1 MWEKGAEL
9 PVSVLSPNGPGTTCP
24 SSVRFGSF
32 RTWRRTGFSPST
44 SGHSC
49 ATNSPK
55 MRPTVVCA
63 PDYLPFWHTPA
74 SLPEPP
80 VDERIRL
87 LGFVADV
94 HPLYVEANLVLV
106 PTTVLA
112 GKNIKVLVAV
122 AMRRAVVSAS
132 SGCAGLGLT
141 HGHNPWIA
149 DTPEAFASSVAAIIT
164 DAHVAR
170 RWPKRPVST
179 PYVISTGEL

>member
-1 MWEKGAEL
+1 MVVMWEKGAEL
-9 PVSVLSPNGPGTTCP
+9 PVSVLSPNGPGTTCS

-74 SLPEPP
+74 RLPEPP

-94 HPLYVEANLVLV
+94 HPLYVEANLVLC
-106 PTTVLA
+106 L
-112 GKNIKVLVAV
+112 
-122 AMRRAVVSAS
+122 RRS
-132 SGCAGLGLT
+132 
-141 HGHNPWIA
+141 
-149 DTPEAFASSVAAIIT
+149 
-164 DAHVAR
+164 
-170 RWPKRPVST
+170 
-179 PYVISTGEL
+179 

>member
-1 MWEKGAEL
+1 
-9 PVSVLSPNGPGTTCP
+9 
-24 SSVRFGSF
+24 
-32 RTWRRTGFSPST
+32 
-44 SGHSC
+44 
-49 ATNSPK
+49 

-87 LGFVADV
+87 LGFVVAV
-94 HPLYVEANLVLV
+94 HPLYVEANLVQV
-106 PTTVLA
+106 ATTVLA

-179 PYVISTGEL
+179 WYVISTAEL

>member
-1 MWEKGAEL
+1 
-9 PVSVLSPNGPGTTCP
+9 
-24 SSVRFGSF
+24 
-32 RTWRRTGFSPST
+32 
-44 SGHSC
+44 
-49 ATNSPK
+49 

-74 SLPEPP
+74 RLPEPP

-94 HPLYVEANLVLV
+94 HPPLCRSQPGAV
-106 PTTVLA
+106 PTAVLA